1 MKYWMTFTQL
11 LQASMIITI
20 SIGCSSSS
28 ETVSKDEF
36 FKPVEQIVYQSDEPK
51 TPPQVITRQRQA
63 IRVDEGMK
71 DAIIEMIKEQNKRLE
86 EVVQGLNVLTQKVDL
101 AVNPSPNESIDKI
114 LSDRDRVSNELLLE
128 MIRDQ
133 NQRLNNVIEQLHL
146 LSQNQR
152 GTHSNLV
159 ARVNGAPLKTPVARP
174 VPTRKNLDASL
185 SYGKAI
191 QLYQN
196 KQYEKAI
203 REFESL
209 LNRGIDRKLVDNC
222 YFWKGVCYFNLKRGN
237 QAISA
242 FKDVLSYSDSDKAE
256 SAYFMIGQ
264 CYEQMGAKKLAINT
278 FGKMLKEYPKGSL
291 KQMAQ
296 KKLAFLK

>member
-28 ETVSKDEF
+28 KTVSKDEF

-51 TPPQVITRQRQA
+51 TPPQVMTRQRQA

-101 AVNPSPNESIDKI
+101 AVKPSPNESIDKI

-159 ARVNGAPLKTPVARP
+159 ARVNAAPLKTPVARP
-174 VPTRKNLDASL
+174 VPPRKNLDASL

-191 QLYQN
+191 QMYQN
-196 KQYEKAI
+196 KQYENAV
-203 REFESL
+203 RAFESL
-209 LNRGIDRKLVDNC
+209 LNRGVD
-222 YFWKGVCYFNLKRGN
+222 KK
-237 QAISA
+237 
-242 FKDVLSYSDSDKAE
+242 
-256 SAYFMIGQ
+256 IG
-264 CYEQMGAKKLAINT
+264 G
-278 FGKMLKEYPKGSL
+278 
-291 KQMAQ
+291 
-296 KKLAFLK
+296 